1 MAFECI
7 HMNRPAW
14 HACRSEMIYT
24 CAGSPRQ
31 SSGGVMAMMDMLA
44 ADLDKEIEEMR
55 FEEKDAQQEYE
66 QFIADSAAKR
76 AADSKSIEEKEGA
89 KAGAETRLQK
99 MEEEKAT
106 TMKAAMTK
114 SEELKDLHLDCDWL
128 LSNFQVRKEARAG
141 EVDALKKAKAVLSG
155 ADYSLVQ
162 VAARRLRG
170 A

>member
-1 MAFECI
+1 
-7 HMNRPAW
+7 
-14 HACRSEMIYT
+14 
-24 CAGSPRQ
+24 
-31 SSGGVMAMMDMLA
+31 MDMLA
-44 ADLDKEIEEMR
+44 ADLDKEIQEME

-66 QFIADSAAKR
+66 EFIADSAAKR

-89 KAGAETRLQK
+89 KAGAETELQK
-99 MEEEKAT
+99 MEEEAT

-114 SEELKDLHLDCDWL
+114 AEELKDLHLDCDWL
-128 LSNFQVRKEARAG
+128 LSNFEVRKEARAG

-162 VAARRLRG
+162 NANRLRG

>member
-1 MAFECI
+1 
-7 HMNRPAW
+7 
-14 HACRSEMIYT
+14 
-24 CAGSPRQ
+24 
-31 SSGGVMAMMDMLA
+31 MMDMLA

-76 AADSKSIEEKEGA
+76 AGDSKSIGEKEGA
-89 KAGAETRLQK
+89 KAGAEAELQK
-99 MEEEKAT
+99 MEEEKAE
-106 TMKAAMTK
+106 TMKAAMVK
-114 SEELKDLHLDCDWL
+114 AEELKDLHLDCDWL
-128 LSNFQVRKEARAG
+128 LSNFEVRKEARAG
-141 EVDALKKAKAVLSG
+141 EVDALKNAKAVLSG